1 MIQRISRT
9 LILLAVSGLTFSSV
23 RLQAQQTNTTPNST
37 PNTTQNGTPNSN
49 TPSNTTPN
57 PHQQQQPKPKRPAA
71 APTGPIPPAI
81 KAGNAAMLKA
91 KTSLEKAGDKWGGHR
106 VKAIKLID
114 QALDACGQTQTPGK
128 GEMKSGTTDET
139 SLMTTATT
147 QLTTAQND
155 FKNAKNPWGGCRDK
169 ALPLITQA
177 LQELQLAATA
187 AKVPKKPN

>member
-1 MIQRISRT
+1 MTQRIFGS
-9 LILLAVSGLTFSSV
+9 LILLAVSGLAVSGAQ
-23 RLQAQQTNTTPNST
+23 LQAQQTNTAPNST
-37 PNTTQNGTPNSN
+37 PGTTQNGTPSSN

-57 PHQQQQPKPKRPAA
+57 ANQQPKPKQPRA
-71 APTGPIPPAI
+71 APTGTIPPAI
-81 KAGNAAMLKA
+81 SAGNKAMVSSKA
-91 KTSLEKAGDKWGGHR
+91 SRETSGDKWGGHR

-114 QALDACGQTQTPGK
+114 QALDACGQPQTSGK
-128 GEMKSGTTDET
+128 GEMKSGATDET

>member
-1 MIQRISRT
+1 MIQGISRT
-9 LILLAVSGLTFSSV
+9 LMLLAVSGLTFSGA

-57 PHQQQQPKPKRPAA
+57 ARQQQQPKPNRPRA
-71 APTGPIPPAI
+71 APAGTLPPAI
-81 KAGNAAMLKA
+81 KAGIAAMLQAKA
-91 KTSLEKAGDKWGGHR
+91 NLEKAGDKWGGHR

-114 QALDACGQTQTPGK
+114 QALDACGQTQTPGN
-128 GEMKSGTTDET
+128 GEMKSGPTDET

-155 FKNAKNPWGGCRDK
+155 FKNAKNPGGGCRDK

-187 AKVPKKPN
+187 AKVPKKPH

>member
-1 MIQRISRT
+1 MTQRIFGS
-9 LILLAVSGLTFSSV
+9 LILLAVSGLAVSGA
-23 RLQAQQTNTTPNST
+23 RLQAQQTGTT
-37 PNTTQNGTPNSN
+37 PNTTPSTTQSGTPNSN

-57 PHQQQQPKPKRPAA
+57 ANQQPRPKQPRA
-71 APTGPIPPAI
+71 APTGAIPPAI
-81 KAGNAAMLKA
+81 NAGIKAMVNAKA
-91 KTSLEKAGDKWGGHR
+91 NLEKAGDKWGGHR

-147 QLTTAQND
+147 QLTNAQKD
-155 FKNAKNPWGGCRDK
+155 FTNAKNPYGGCKGK

-187 AKVPKKPN
+187 ANGPKKAN

>member
-1 MIQRISRT
+1 MTPRIFGT
-9 LILLAVSGLTFSSV
+9 LILLAVSGLAVSGP
-23 RLQAQQTNTTPNST
+23 RLQAQQNNTTPNTT

-57 PHQQQQPKPKRPAA
+57 AHQQPKPKQPAA

-81 KAGNAAMLKA
+81 NAGIKAMVSAKA
-91 KTSLEKAGDKWGGHR
+91 NLVKAGDKWGGHR

-114 QALDACGQTQTPGK
+114 QALDACGQTQTPGN
-128 GEMKSGTTDET
+128 GEMKSGATDET

-147 QLTTAQND
+147 QLTNAQKD
-155 FKNAKNPWGGCRDK
+155 FTNAKNPYGGCKGK

-187 AKVPKKPN
+187 ANGPKKAN